1 MRWSVLIF
9 RLTCNVKRIWWMNK
23 WPELLCPFKYTLL
36 FPPPISSMCVGVLRC
51 VPVLFVLFRLCFYV
65 RLSLLFHRY
74 LSVLLHRN
82 SMWKCLKN
90 TLAHLL
96 LPHHLKNQLIVEAE
110 KFIWHMMVVK
120 LLSKSFLFC
129 KCKE

>member
-51 VPVLFVLFRLCFYV
+51 VPVLFVLFRLRFYV

-74 LSVLLHRN
+74 LPVLLHRN
-82 SMWKCLKN
+82 SVWKCKTRMLKKHPSPF
-90 TLAHLL
+90 TAATSSEESTYCWSWEIYLTHDGGEIAF
-96 LPHHLKNQLIVEAE
+96 K
-110 KFIWHMMVVK
+110 KFFV
-120 LLSKSFLFC
+120 L
-129 KCKE
+129 